1 MLYNSEDE
9 SGEFILELFSSI
21 PLFGSIANAVFLV
34 CGALAGLL
42 LRKKIPAKIMEL
54 PVQGMALFVVTLGVG
69 MAIKTQQPLVVIA
82 SIALGSLIG
91 ELMDL
96 EGALEAASMKLENR
110 IGDSAKGFSTG
121 FITTSLIY
129 CTGSMAVLGAFE
141 EGLGGYPSLLLAKG
155 LIDGLTSVA
164 MAASLGFG
172 VIFSAV
178 PVFLYQGLLTLA
190 AGWIQPFMSEAAVTE
205 MSATGG
211 LMLMGIGI
219 NLLGFMKIR
228 VMNMLPGLIV
238 AVILVRLFF

>member
-1 MLYNSEDE
+1 M
-9 SGEFILELFSSI
+9 ELFSSI
-21 PLFGSIANAVFLV
+21 PLFGSIANAVFIV

-110 IGDSAKGFSTG
+110 IGDSAKGF

>member
-1 MLYNSEDE
+1 ME
-9 SGEFILELFSSI
+9 ILTSI
-21 PLFGSIANAVFLV
+21 PLFGSIANALMII

-42 LRKKIPAKIMEL
+42 LRKRIPAKIMAL

-69 MAIKTQQPLVVIA
+69 MAIKTRQPLVVIA
-82 SIALGSLIG
+82 SIAAGSLIG
-91 ELMDL
+91 ELLDL
-96 EGALEAASMKLENR
+96 EGALERASKKLEKS
-110 IGDSAKGFSTG
+110 IGDSAKGFSAG

-172 VIFSAV
+172 VLFSAV
-178 PVFLYQGLLTLA
+178 PVFLYQGALTLA
-190 AGWIQPFMSEAAVTE
+190 AVWIQPLMSEAAIIE

-211 LMLMGIGI
+211 LMLMAIGI
-219 NLLGFMKIR
+219 NLLGLMEIR
-228 VMNMLPGLIV
+228 VMNMLPGLVV
-238 AVILVRLFF
+238 AVILVKLIF